1 MNYRD
6 ERDALRGRVDGLE
19 QELEDARR
27 AQIDDATK
35 RARIEQIEA
44 RLRETEANMHAMR
57 QELGA
62 LRGDERPKKTRAVL
76 WIGVAM
82 VFVGALVSTLVLVR
96 APAPPPPRAQNFP
109 TVAEPIPAPPPIP
122 EIPTDDPLKA
132 PTAVR
137 QVKAQWT
144 GKVTRSNALGLAPGA
159 PCLVDATLESDGAKQ
174 RVAQLTVT
182 CDKKTMYNSSDK
194 LEGMSMT
201 SAGMAEVPGKQAGTH
216 EYAVNYN
223 DTGARAGG
231 RTQISLDTTHQQGS
245 VWSEVVPIFRIDF
258 SVSERS
264 VPIQGEPLL
273 PKKDYLEDR

>member
-35 RARIEQIEA
+35 RARIEQIET

-62 LRGDERPKKTRAVL
+62 LRGEERPKKNRTVL
-76 WIGVAM
+76 WISIAM
-82 VFVGALVSTLVLVR
+82 VFVGAMMSSFVLVR
-96 APAPPPPRAQNFP
+96 APAPPPPRVQNFP

-122 EIPTDDPLKA
+122 AIPTEDPFKA
-132 PTAVR
+132 PKAVR

-144 GKVTRSNALGLAPGA
+144 GKVTRVNGFTASPGS
-159 PCLVDATLESDGAKQ
+159 PCVIDATLETDGAKP
-174 RVAQLTVT
+174 RVAQLMVK
-182 CDKKTMYNSSDK
+182 CADKVVHDSSEK
-194 LEGMSMT
+194 VEGMSMT
-201 SAGMAEVPGKQAGTH
+201 SAGMAEVPGKQAGTY

-231 RTQISLDTTHQQGS
+231 RTQISLNTTHQQGS

-273 PKKDYLEDR
+273 PKKDYLEER